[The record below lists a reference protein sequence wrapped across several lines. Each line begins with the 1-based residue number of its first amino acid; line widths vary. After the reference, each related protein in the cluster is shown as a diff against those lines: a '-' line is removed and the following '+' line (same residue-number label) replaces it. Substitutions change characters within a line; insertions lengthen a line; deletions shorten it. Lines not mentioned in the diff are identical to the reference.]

1 MNFKQKVQMYMKQ
14 GWDQNEATAL
24 ALGQTPAPRQQPT
37 SAAPPVKAKPVKPPV
52 KISKAGNV
60 GVRQNKKTKKKS
72 KASIARSANVVPLQQ
87 GAVGYQGLRIS

>member
-1 MNFKQKVQMYMKQ
+1 MNFKQKVQMYMRQ

-24 ALGQTPAPRQQPT
+24 ALGQTPAPRVQPQQA
-37 SAAPPVKAKPVKPPV
+37 SAPAPVKPVKPPV

-72 KASIARSANVVPLQQ
+72 KVSIARSANVQPLQA

>member
-1 MNFKQKVQMYMKQ
+1 MNFQQKVNSNMRQ
-14 GWDQNEATAL
+14 GWDQNEATAS
-24 ALGQTPAPRQQPT
+24 ALGKTPAPRQQPQQAT
-37 SAAPPVKAKPVKPPV
+37 AQAPVKPVKPPV

-72 KASIARSANVVPLQQ
+72 KVSIARSANVQPLQA